1 MAVAARGTRGG
12 GSGGINGGLRPFFS
26 YRIFISAIFTLLFL
40 ATFSILFSSHHHH
53 HHHHHHHEDDV
64 SIETS
69 LKLHVFCNI
78 SIQFNSLTSFI
89 CFCVFECWICG
100 TVTA

>member
-1 MAVAARGTRGG
+1 MALAARGTRGG

-53 HHHHHHHEDDV
+53 HHHEDDV

>member
-53 HHHHHHHEDDV
+53 HHHEDDV